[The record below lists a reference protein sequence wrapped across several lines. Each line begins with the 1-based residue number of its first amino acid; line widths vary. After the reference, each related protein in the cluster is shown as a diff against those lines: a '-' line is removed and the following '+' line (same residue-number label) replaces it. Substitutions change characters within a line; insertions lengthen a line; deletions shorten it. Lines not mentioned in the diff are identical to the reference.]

1 MRRRDGEWQQRIP
14 GGGWRTCAVG
24 NFAEKFLVEWG
35 PPGRK
40 GREGKLEWA
49 GFASWVGPVDGFGP

>member
-1 MRRRDGEWQQRIP
+1 
-14 GGGWRTCAVG
+14 VG